1 MAKHSEAIYLG
12 RLPDVRLSFQ
22 LMGLHARKAD
32 SNWTYPS
39 HEHSMYEIHW
49 MMEGT
54 MNMVINGKLHQ
65 QSEGDL
71 LFIRPGT
78 THACTGAGPEGFAY
92 FSVHFSVH
100 DTSFCRELN
109 RSKDTYYP
117 ATSNLAM
124 AMSPILST
132 LYDLSTEH
140 LSESLSSS
148 KQMKVHAAVFELL
161 GSLVGQLSQKSS
173 VTVSR
178 KEAIAHQIAECI
190 EDSVRYIHV
199 HSEIQETN
207 RTWIQ
212 DIAKSLNLSTSQVN
226 RIFRE
231 VYGQAPRKYLSE
243 TLLNEAQR
251 LLKQTDLNIDHIAMM
266 LGYKTNA
273 HFSRQFKRWT
283 GDAPSEFRMHAQ
295 QEVMSLTQDK

>member
-1 MAKHSEAIYLG
+1 MAKHSEGMYLG

-49 MMEGT
+49 MMEGQ
-54 MNMVINGKLHQ
+54 MSMVINGKLNQ
-65 QSEGDL
+65 QSKGDL
-71 LFIRPGT
+71 LFIRPGI
-78 THACTGAGPEGFAY
+78 THACTGAGPEGFTY

-161 GSLVGQLSQKSS
+161 GSLVGQLSENAS

-178 KEAIAHQIAECI
+178 KEAIAHKIAEYI
-190 EDSVRYIHV
+190 EDSVRYIHL
-199 HSEIQETN
+199 HSEIQETD

-283 GDAPSEFRMHAQ
+283 GIAPSEFRVHAQ
-295 QEVMSLTQDK
+295 QDVMSLTQDK